1 VNKLDFFDQHPV
13 FTREEFLAGSGV
25 RAGTSTAANLLLHH
39 AARGRIVQVR
49 KGLYATVPRG
59 IEAASASIDPYLLA
73 SRLAPDAVV
82 ALHAALQLRG
92 YTYSVWT
99 RFHYVTRLRR
109 LPLTFRGARFVAVT
123 ATRSTR
129 PPGETGVVQE
139 RHAGGTVRVTTL
151 EQTLVDLLRSPRLGG
166 GWEEVWRSLEMVPF
180 FDLDA
185 VASHALA
192 LGSALTVGRVGYFLE
207 QHRESLMAEERHL
220 APLRARA
227 PRQVRYFDARHSPG
241 TLVPGWNLIV
251 PHDVQGRTWAEVP

>member
-1 VNKLDFFDQHPV
+1 MNRLDFFGQHPV
-13 FTREEFLAGSGV
+13 FTREEFLVGSGV
-25 RAGTSTAANLLLHH
+25 RAGTRTADNLLLHH
-39 AARGRIVQVR
+39 VTRGRIVQVR

-59 IEAASASIDPYLLA
+59 VEARTAAVDPYLLA

-92 YTYSVWT
+92 YSYSVWT
-99 RFHYVTRLRR
+99 RYHYASRLRR
-109 LPLTFRGARFVAVT
+109 LPLTFRGAHFVAVP
-123 ATRSTR
+123 APPTR
-129 PPGETGVVQE
+129 PSADAGVIEE

-151 EQTLVDLLRSPRLGG
+151 ERTLVDLLHSPRLGG

-185 VASHALA
+185 VASHAFA
-192 LGSALTVGRVGYFLE
+192 LGSALTIGRVGYFLE

-220 APLRARA
+220 APLRAHA
-227 PRQVRYFDARHSPG
+227 PRQVRYFDARRSPG